1 MDNLFCYNDSY
12 FFLLVILR
20 TWSEVS
26 HLFEILHLKNCWF
39 RMTVFTSHLPKS
51 AVLDLLH
58 AHRVSLS
65 DFVLFVQSVR
75 YPEFHSVRKSAV
87 LDYWR
92 FKINEKSPPLFL
104 PHPGEK
110 FKFLFKKLPT
120 IASFAE
126 NIRELIVINFIY

>member
-1 MDNLFCYNDSY
+1 M
-12 FFLLVILR
+12 
-20 TWSEVS
+20 
-26 HLFEILHLKNCWF
+26 
-39 RMTVFTSHLPKS
+39 FTAHLP
-51 AVLDLLH
+51 
-58 AHRVSLS
+58 
-65 DFVLFVQSVR
+65 
-75 YPEFHSVRKSAV
+75 KSAV

-126 NIRELIVINFIY
+126 NTFYLSKSKRLESFIFKALDILNSIIVEGLLFPDSILPIYV